1 MTQFEDQKCC
11 QDDTERMPSVP
22 DVAVHWMLDHLGM
35 TNVQLAAVSNVC
47 RKWREIVTVNLKKK
61 IEDAI
66 LNDSAQQKRDQM
78 YGLLLPD
85 MALEIGKRRLIAI
98 GVKSPT
104 LDLDSPC
111 FCVAWFHP
119 RGIKIKTVDLSENL
133 DDSSSDERQ
142 EWEGIMSYKN
152 HLRKTKEK
160 FHHKPKTSSE
170 FKTVADEWQ
179 GYQNAMDVL
188 LPLGYCTAFVRG
200 ILDHA
205 ATFDLSGKYSS
216 MVPATMAVNT
226 SHVNTKTITK
236 PRRTTFAVRG
246 TTFARPHGYCLC
258 WAHEEEIDHWT
269 LENESPWLENSNS
282 DYRMKLYKLRA
293 LERREKRRRIRMRD
307 SLPRTCLSTL
317 AKHPDFQGPL
327 GQLEGRRQR
336 CVQFLNAEKS
346 RAVYMRTHPFDCGP
360 IQAPVTMF
368 LVAIATE
375 DGCFVSGLRRRFE
388 LGHLYGKDNFDTMV
402 EMSPICIATDGS
414 KPHESSR
421 DYVTGSSPTMSDQ
434 SSTGRDIDSDDSSML
449 DQDAFREKGDSNC
462 QCKIQWKQKYE
473 RSDSYDDDDESLHT
487 VVDDS
492 RVIRG
497 SLGPGRWH
505 LYTAI
510 FDGRNSTIRIDGV
523 DEPIQLPNYTSALDD
538 VPILDGLTIGSD
550 HLFDMS
556 LCFGE
561 GSDGEGQGSISEL
574 AVFKGRM
581 DEQDIFMF
589 EKYLMKKHGIIHG
602 SYGYSRQDISN
613 AAPSLHGDSEGNDV
627 RNKAPDQWHEYQ
639 WIKDVELLMSQT
651 PPCSPS
657 GGSIPL
663 RMAARHR
670 SVAWQRCCEVT
681 GKPLRVSRIG
691 SKMSNGSSDW

>member
-1 MTQFEDQKCC
+1 MIC
-11 QDDTERMPSVP
+11 QENTDIILTVP
-22 DVAVHWMLDHLGM
+22 DIAVHWMLDNGIM
-35 TNVQLAAVSNVC
+35 NNVQLAAISNVC
-47 RKWREIVTVNLKKK
+47 RKWRDIVSFSLKKALEETVN
-61 IEDAI
+61 
-66 LNDSAQQKRDQM
+66 DSSLRKDNM
-78 YGLLLPD
+78 HGLLLPD
-85 MALEIGKRRLIAI
+85 MALEIVKRRLVSM
-98 GVKSPT
+98 GVESPA
-104 LDLDSPC
+104 LLEMDSPC

-119 RGIKIKTVDLSENL
+119 RGIKIKTVDLSETL
-133 DDSSSDERQ
+133 DDGSSSDDSEKC
-142 EWEGIMSYKN
+142 EGIMSYN
-152 HLRKTKEK
+152 NYLRKTRER
-160 FHHKPKTSSE
+160 FLHKPKTSSE

-179 GYQNAMDVL
+179 GYQNAMDIL
-188 LPLGYCTAFVRG
+188 LPLGYCTVFVRD

-205 ATFDLSGKYSS
+205 ATFDLSAKYLSL
-216 MVPATMAVNT
+216 VPVPGTKSVIP
-226 SHVNTKTITK
+226 SHVNTKQITK

-258 WAHEEEIDHWT
+258 WAHEEETDYST
-269 LENESPWLENSNS
+269 LENESPWLDESND
-282 DYRMKLYKLRA
+282 DYRMKLYKLKA

-317 AKHPDFQGPL
+317 AKNPEYQGPS

-336 CVQFLNAEKS
+336 CVQFLNAEKN

-360 IQAPVTMF
+360 IQAPVTM
-368 LVAIATE
+368 LVVAIATE
-375 DGCFVSGLRRRFE
+375 DGCFVSGLKRRFE
-388 LGHLYGKDNFDTMV
+388 LGHLYGKDNLDTMV

-421 DYVTGSSPTMSDQ
+421 DYITGSSPTMSDQ
-434 SSTGRDIDSDDSSML
+434 SSTHRDMYSDDSSMF
-449 DQDAFREKGDSNC
+449 DNDALKEKDDSNC

-487 VVDDS
+487 VVDEN

-497 SLGPGRWH
+497 TLGPGRWH

-510 FDGRNSTIRIDGV
+510 FDGRNSSIRIDGV
-523 DEPIQLPNYTSALDD
+523 DEPMQFPIHAFPFDD
-538 VPILDGLTIGSD
+538 IPILDGLTIGSD

-581 DEQDIFMF
+581 DNEDMF
-589 EKYLMKKHGIIHG
+589 RFEDYLMRKHGIIHG
-602 SYGYSRQDISN
+602 SFGYCHQDVSN
-613 AAPSLHGDSEGNDV
+613 VASSFQGDSEGNEV
-627 RNKAPDQWHEYQ
+627 RTKAPDQWQEYK
-639 WIKDVELLMSQT
+639 WIKDVELLMSQA

-663 RMAARHR
+663 RMATRHR

-691 SKMSNGSSDW
+691 SKLSNGSSDW